1 MIELK
6 LIKQKN
12 NTCLLLVLSAL
23 CLLLASCGGDNR
35 TSEDSSAATGALS
48 FNVVYLSDDANRINS
63 KAAEID
69 CAGQGIATVEAKVYD
84 HDNVFLKGG
93 GPWDC
98 DDGQGTI
105 NSVPAGSGRTIVI
118 LGKDTDGNIV
128 FCGQKSG
135 IDVVADSEN
144 NAGTIEC
151 HTFVPNL
158 QTPADGTIVEAGAM
172 VLQWDDVAGASE
184 YRVVIWE
191 NNNLNNPYINEKT
204 SAASYTPNGLSYEKT
219 YYWQVFA
226 VDLDGNTGIGSAIWS
241 FTAPANTS
249 PVVQINTPAKG
260 STYLVDEKI
269 EFAGSAIDSED
280 GDLSGES
287 LIWTSDEYGKI
298 GTGETFSTPPF
309 GAGTHKI
316 TLTAIDT
323 EEATGTDSVVI
334 TVATGRLPDTG
345 QEQIEGY
352 EPEPGEDMTYTINP
366 PSYTKLDLQGNELD
380 DNADEYAIIR
390 DNVTGLIWEFK
401 TDDGSIHDRDNRYTW
416 EKVDGEPY
424 VQDDFI
430 AVLNS
435 GDGFGRYKDWR
446 LPTIKELATI
456 VHRGQILPAI
466 NMDYFPNTQIRTYW
480 SATADANYTDYAWNV
495 DFYNSYDYGSSKSNN
510 YYVRAVRGGQS
521 TGDLVDNDG
530 DTVTAT
536 ASGLMWQKFEV
547 VDDEGKVRQMT
558 WKEALKY
565 CETLELAGYDD
576 WRLPNINE
584 LRSIVD
590 YEKTVSANDPAINT
604 DYFPN
609 AQPAAYWTATT
620 YANNSDKAWYVD
632 FSGICNNNSK
642 SNSYYVRAVRGGQ

>member
-6 LIKQKN
+6 LIKQKH

-63 KAAEID
+63 KAAVID

-84 HDNVFLKGG
+84 HDNVFLAGG

-184 YRVVIWE
+184 YRVIIWE

-204 SAASYTPNGLSYEKT
+204 SAASYTPNGISYEKT

-226 VDLDGNTGIGSAIWS
+226 VDLDGNTGIGSAMWS

-249 PVVQINTPAKG
+249 PVVQINIPAKG

-298 GTGETFSTPPF
+298 GTGETFSTSPF

-345 QEQIEGY
+345 QEQGQLDNY
-352 EPEPGEDMTYTINP
+352 EPVPGEDMTYTINP
-366 PSYTKLDLQGNELD
+366 PSYTKLDSQGNELD
-380 DNADEYAIIR
+380 DDAADDVCAMVR
-390 DNVTGLIWEFK
+390 DNVTGLIWEVK
-401 TDDGSIHDRDNRYTW
+401 TDDGGINDKDNKYVW
-416 EKVDGEPY
+416 EKDADDQDAKD
-424 VQDDFI
+424 VQEDFI
-430 AVLNS
+430 NELNS
-435 GDGFGRYKDWR
+435 GNGFGGHTDWR
-446 LPTIKELATI
+446 LPTVKELATI
-456 VHRGQILPAI
+456 VHRGKSEPAI
-466 NMDYFPNTQIRTYW
+466 NKQYFPNTQSDDYW
-480 SATADANYTDYAWNV
+480 SATTDAGNTYSAWRV
-495 DFYNSYDYGSSKSNN
+495 DFKFGWVGNTSKFGSF
-510 YYVRAVRGGQS
+510 YVRAVRGGQ
-521 TGDLVDNDG
+521 
-530 DTVTAT
+530 
-536 ASGLMWQKFEV
+536 
-547 VDDEGKVRQMT
+547 
-558 WKEALKY
+558 
-565 CETLELAGYDD
+565 
-576 WRLPNINE
+576 
-584 LRSIVD
+584 
-590 YEKTVSANDPAINT
+590 
-604 DYFPN
+604 
-609 AQPAAYWTATT
+609 
-620 YANNSDKAWYVD
+620 
-632 FSGICNNNSK
+632 
-642 SNSYYVRAVRGGQ
+642 